1 MPEPHESSGKPV
13 QSKWKEVVDIIMEEK
28 VDIGYD
34 KLLRR
39 GVKRMSERDSR
50 PEAVLKEELRNVLD
64 FGILHGYSVNAD
76 GKRVKKD
83 ELILVQVPQRQVHA
97 REEQQKKIN
106 QTDQHQ
112 SNTNENDNDNA
123 GDAPGTSDDARKEPP
138 QTDSVTWRESLKRVN
153 VKAGKFSKE
162 EEATLRSGVLDYAKK
177 HGLSTDDFSWIIGKK
192 EYSVNAIRG
201 VWTEVAKSLPH
212 RTIKSVAAAGV
223 RMFHPYANKGQWRAD
238 EDASLHELVR
248 SMGTKW
254 TKISEMIERTPE
266 ACRLRWREIRS
277 KKANSGKWGIDEEKR
292 LTEAVEKYGNPR
304 SLKGNSTI
312 PKTDAQGNIIVPNR
326 RMILDDI
333 NWEAVVAHVKTRSRI
348 QCVTKWYLRLSP
360 TMQERGEWGKSDDKI
375 LLQSLWKEREKRI
388 DVMEHQIQW
397 DTLVPE
403 RSADQCKRRWA
414 LMRKAIKNQKDYEFS
429 ELIQELVKTLSP
441 KIMEGSNGD
450 E

>member
-1 MPEPHESSGKPV
+1 MHEPHELSSEPV
-13 QSKWKEVVDIIMEEK
+13 QAKWKEVVDIIMEEK

-39 GVKRMSERDSR
+39 GVKRMSECDSR

-64 FGILHGYSVNAD
+64 LGALLGYSVNAD

-83 ELILVQVPQRQVHA
+83 DPILVKVPQRQVHV
-97 REEQQKKIN
+97 REEQQKRNN
-106 QTDQHQ
+106 QTGPHQ
-112 SNTNENDNDNA
+112 RNNTNNA
-123 GDAPGTSDDARKEPP
+123 GDAPGTSDDARRERP
-138 QTDSVTWRESLKRVN
+138 QTGSVTWRESLKRVN
-153 VKAGKFSKE
+153 VKAGKFSNE
-162 EEATLRSGVLDYAKK
+162 EEVTLRTGVLDYAKK
-177 HGLSTDDFSWIIGKK
+177 HGLPTDDFSWIIGKK
-192 EYSVNAIRG
+192 EYSGNAIRG
-201 VWTEVAKSLPH
+201 IWTEVAKSLPH

-223 RMFHPYANKGQWRAD
+223 RMFHPYANKGAWSSD
-238 EDASLHELVR
+238 EDASLHAMVGSL
-248 SMGTKW
+248 GTKW
-254 TKISEMIERTPE
+254 TKISETIERTPE

-277 KKANSGKWGIDEEKR
+277 KEAKSGTWGSDEEKL
-292 LTEAVEKYGNPR
+292 LTEAVEKYGHPR

-312 PKTDAQGNIIVPNR
+312 PKTDAEGNIIVPNR

-360 TMQERGEWGKSDDKI
+360 TMQDRGEWDRPDDKI
-375 LLQSLWKEREKRI
+375 LLKSLWNEREKRT

-397 DTLVPE
+397 DTLVPG

-414 LMRKAIKNQKDYEFS
+414 LMRKAVKGQKDFEFS
-429 ELIQELVKTLSP
+429 ALILQLVKMLSP
-441 KIMEGSNGD
+441 RILEESNRD

>member
-1 MPEPHESSGKPV
+1 MHEPHESSSDPV
-13 QSKWKEVVDIIMEEK
+13 QAKWKEVVDIIMEEK

-50 PEAVLKEELRNVLD
+50 PEAVLKEELRNVID
-64 FGILHGYSVNAD
+64 FGTLRGYSVNAD

-83 ELILVQVPQRQVHA
+83 DPILVKVPQRQVHV
-97 REEQQKKIN
+97 REEQQKKI
-106 QTDQHQ
+106 DQHQ
-112 SNTNENDNDNA
+112 SSNNSA
-123 GDAPGTSDDARKEPP
+123 GDAPGTSDDARMEPP
-138 QTDSVTWRESLKRVN
+138 QTGSVTWRESLKRVN
-153 VKAGKFSKE
+153 VKSGKFSNE

-192 EYSVNAIRG
+192 EYSGNAIRG
-201 VWTEVAKSLPH
+201 VWTEVAKSLPY

-223 RMFHPYANKGQWRAD
+223 RMFHPYANKGAWSAD
-238 EDASLHELVR
+238 EDASLHAMVGSL
-248 SMGTKW
+248 GTKW
-254 TKISEMIERTPE
+254 TKISEAIERTPE

-277 KKANSGKWGIDEEKR
+277 QEANSGKWGSDEEK
-292 LTEAVEKYGNPR
+292 LLVEAVEKYGQQR

-312 PKTDAQGNIIVPNR
+312 PKTDAEGNVIVPNR

-360 TMQERGEWGKSDDKI
+360 TMQDRGEWDKPDDKI
-375 LLQSLWKEREKRI
+375 LLKSLWNEREKRM

-397 DTLVPE
+397 DTLVPG

-414 LMRKAIKNQKDYEFS
+414 LMRKAIKGQKNFEFS
-429 ELIQELVKTLSP
+429 DLILELVRMLSP
-441 KIMEGSNGD
+441 KVLEESNRD